1 MLDGDRPAG
10 DAAIAAAI
18 ETIAAAGFATVRLPV
33 TWPHPVDAVVFA
45 RVERAVDAALAR
57 GLDVVLDVHRFEELS
72 ARVDPADEAR
82 FLALWAQIADRF
94 ASVGPALRFEL
105 LNEPDD
111 RMEPARWNRLLAE
124 ALGVVRA
131 ASPDRGVIVGPV
143 RWNIVEALD
152 TLEPPDDPGL
162 AVTVHYYS
170 PFRFTHQG
178 ASWLE
183 DADRWRGTRWD
194 APAGRAVVRADLEGA
209 AAWAAARRLPLFLGE
224 FGTIA
229 AAPMADRAA
238 WTAYVRGEAERLGV
252 PWCFWDFGTEF
263 GAYDTARGA
272 WHEPLRAA
280 LLG

>member
-1 MLDGDRPAG
+1 
-10 DAAIAAAI
+10 
-18 ETIAAAGFATVRLPV
+18 V
-33 TWPHPVDAVVFA
+33 TWPHPVGAAFFA

-111 RMEPARWNRLLAE
+111 RMEPARWNRLLTE

-152 TLEPPDDPGL
+152 TLEPPDDPAL

-178 ASWLE
+178 ARWLE
-183 DADRWRGTRWD
+183 DADRWRGTRWGG
-194 APAGRAVVRADLEGA
+194 PAGRAGVRADLEGA

-238 WTAYVRGEAERLGV
+238 WTACVRGEAERLGV